1 MSIVL
6 RAAPIPPPI
15 SFLVMVSIY
24 ILSDK
29 KINKHKD

>member
-6 RAAPIPPPI
+6 RAAPTPPPI
-15 SFLVMVSIY
+15 SFLIMVSIY

-29 KINKHKD
+29 KNKHKD